1 MSNVA
6 FITEL
11 LRALVEH
18 EPYAR
23 DRAISYLADALP
35 GWDDVCPCGHSYA
48 LQHPQHAG
56 GLCIEGCDE
65 GLCRSTGDEPNEGRL
80 LP

>member
-35 GWDDVCPCGHSYA
+35 GWDDVCPCGRRGDGTTH
-48 LQHPQHAG
+48 G
-56 GLCIEGCDE
+56 GSSCTSSGVVERKL
-65 GLCRSTGDEPNEGRL
+65 RP
-80 LP
+80 